1 MRSEMKAAIV
11 TAVLIMGIAVLFR
24 SVLNKAQDVVPLFM
38 VPAFVYGLP
47 DLLGGVQGMA
57 DTDLGGHHRPGI
69 ALRAA
74 VVLRHGYLRGVK
86 R

>member
-1 MRSEMKAAIV
+1 MRSEMKAAIA

-57 DTDLGGHHRPGI
+57 DTDLGGHPCPGS
-69 ALRAA
+69 ALRVSVA
-74 VVLRHGYLRGVK
+74 VRSGFPRGV
-86 R
+86 RR